1 MEIFAAFGGGLFQ
14 LLSPSILLALLGGT
28 LFGWIFGILPGLGPL
43 NAMAIALPLTFWWQP
58 ITGMYFFA
66 GIMGASSQ
74 GGAITSILLRIPGTA
89 FGKES
94 YRRSFQVG
102 LAGA

>member
-43 NAMAIALPLTFWWQP
+43 NAMAIAWPLTFFGGGHLVAWSSSAP
-58 ITGMYFFA
+58 FCSSIGA
-66 GIMGASSQ
+66 GI
-74 GGAITSILLRIPGTA
+74 PG
-89 FGKES
+89 
-94 YRRSFQVG
+94 RRFS
-102 LAGA
+102 